1 MTYPMVWKWCDVNKI
16 SLQAK
21 ARELLKS
28 AQEASSGRAADTIV
42 GGHEKRLRQTAVA
55 LRRGAVMSVQSTSGE
70 ATLLVISGRLWLR
83 SGDTKWFG
91 REWSHLV
98 VPGGPFEVEAE
109 SDATFLLTVALSR
122 TITHAEVGHGEPPA
136 TLAEVV

>member
-1 MTYPMVWKWCDVNKI
+1 MNKI

-21 ARELLKS
+21 ARELLKN

-42 GGHEKRLRQTAVA
+42 GGHEKRLRQTAIA
-55 LRRGAVMSVQSTSGE
+55 LREGAVMNVPSTSGE

-83 SGDTKWFG
+83 SGTTEWFG

-98 VPGGPFEVEAE
+98 VPDGSFEVAAE
-109 SDATFLLTVALSR
+109 TDATCLLTVALSR
-122 TITHAEVGHGEPPA
+122 TITTADGDGEGVVK
-136 TLAEVV
+136 LAEVV